1 MVNTVTIGSVIVDA
15 DDPCALY
22 TVLYNT
28 RLQMISGQ
36 SIGEVQAG
44 DANAQRRIR
53 YNTASLSAL
62 DAELARLADLCAQS
76 SGGRPSR
83 FAMRAGFRRLPS

>member
-1 MVNTVTIGSVIVDA
+1 MPNNVTIGGVTVDA

-22 TVLYNT
+22 TVLYNE
-28 RLQMISGQ
+28 RLKLITGG

-53 YNTASLSAL
+53 YNTASLSSL
-62 DAELARLADLCAQS
+62 DAELARLKDLCGQS
-76 SGGRPSR
+76 SGGRKAR
-83 FAMRAGFRRLPS
+83 FAMRAGFRRFP

>member
-1 MVNTVTIGSVIVDA
+1 VANNVTIGGITVDA

-22 TVLYNT
+22 QVLYNA
-28 RLQMISGQ
+28 RLQMLAGQ

-44 DANAQRRIR
+44 DFNTQRRVK

-62 DAELARLADLCAQS
+62 EAELSKLADLCGQS
-76 SGGRPSR
+76 TGERRGR
-83 FAMRAGFRRLPS
+83 FAIRAGFRRMPS